1 MNSIHF
7 FYCLLAKENVVK
19 GAYVL
24 SPQDGETPEGILIA
38 TGSEVALAMEAQKSL
53 KAAGKDVSV
62 VSMPSFDLFE
72 KQDAAYK
79 ESVLPNAVRKRVS
92 IEMGSSF
99 GWERYVGLD
108 GAMIAIDKYGASA
121 PGDRVIKEYGFTVE
135 NIVSIYQSM

>member
-1 MNSIHF
+1 
-7 FYCLLAKENVVK
+7 
-19 GAYVL
+19 
-24 SPQDGETPEGILIA
+24 
-38 TGSEVALAMEAQKSL
+38 MEAQKAL
-53 KAAGKDVSV
+53 KAPGKDVSV

-108 GAMIAIDKYGASA
+108 GAMVAIDKYGASA
-121 PGDRVIKEYGFTVE
+121 PGDKVIKEYGFTVE
-135 NIVSIYQSM
+135 NIVEKYTKL